1 MIIEESA
8 MTTPGWS
15 SPWFRRALLAF
26 CMLASALSADVE
38 AQVAKMEVIPFES
51 LTLTD
56 QEFLTGHEDGKPV
69 TIAGELRLPRAG
81 NERFPLV
88 ILLHGSCGP
97 CGLVLDWEQEF
108 LSMGVATFVVDS
120 FTSRGIINM
129 NNDQSQLGRLA
140 QTEDAYRA
148 LALLAKHPRIDSSR
162 VMLMGFSRGAQSA
175 LYASMMRFQKAHLLP
190 SEARFAAYV
199 AFYPP
204 CNYSYRDDDDISAQ
218 PVRVFQGTADDY
230 VPIEACRTYIQ
241 RLKAKGKDVQL
252 IEYQGAGHL
261 FDGRAY
267 KTPLVLPQAQATL
280 KCQWQEGENGQLY
293 NTATRQPF
301 SYNDPCVQRGATL
314 AYNEKAATEA
324 RKAVAEFVAATLKP
338 VHSP

>member
-1 MIIEESA
+1 MSKPEWCS
-8 MTTPGWS
+8 T
-15 SPWFRRALLAF
+15 WFRRGLFAF
-26 CMLASALSADVE
+26 CMLASALSGEAE
-38 AQVAKMEVIPFES
+38 AQVARMEVIAFES

-56 QEFLTGHEDGKPV
+56 QEFLTGREDGKPV

-88 ILLHGSCGP
+88 ILLHGSG
-97 CGLVLDWEQEF
+97 GISGYVTDWEQEF
-108 LSMGVATFVVDS
+108 LSMGVATFVIDS
-120 FTSRGIINM
+120 FTSRGIVNT

-162 VMLMGFSRGAQSA
+162 VMLMGFSRGGQSA
-175 LYASMMRFQKAHLLP
+175 LYASMMRFQKAHLLS

-204 CNYSYRDDDDISAQ
+204 CNNSYRDDDDISAQ

-230 VPIEACRTYIQ
+230 VPIEACRAYMQ
-241 RLKAKGKDVQL
+241 RLKAKGKDVQF

-261 FDGRAY
+261 FDGRAF
-267 KTPLVLPQAQATL
+267 KTPMTLPQAQTTL

-293 NTATRQPF
+293 NAATRQPF
-301 SYNDPCVQRGATL
+301 SYNDPCVQRGGTF